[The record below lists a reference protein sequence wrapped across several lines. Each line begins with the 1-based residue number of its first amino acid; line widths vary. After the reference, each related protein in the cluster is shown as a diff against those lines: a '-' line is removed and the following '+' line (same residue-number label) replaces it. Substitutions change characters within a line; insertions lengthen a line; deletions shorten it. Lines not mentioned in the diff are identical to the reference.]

1 MDFSKIT
8 NLFKKTV
15 VNQAINLDDGVSVFK
30 ENYQKRGTMSLYGL
44 SLYTN
49 KAIDKRAETVAQIE
63 FVCKDSKGEVVQK
76 AETQKLLNLLSKP
89 NKIFSGYEFFRLWQI
104 YKDVLGQAY
113 ILIESKKEGV
123 YTSKSVSGLHLLDP
137 RKMKFEFNPIT
148 GEYTQFIY
156 QSGNSRIV
164 YSPEQIIRDFRPDP
178 NNMLQAQSLLSA
190 GIKNISTG
198 IQLEDYQ
205 STVLE
210 NGGRIEGIIKVK
222 APLNKNQV
230 QEMKD
235 SYVQQFGEAKRSGRP
250 LFLGSDAD
258 YIRLSLSPEELAYI
272 QSKNLNLN
280 DICLMTSVPKVLLA
294 NVDDIK
300 YSNSEESRAVFLRDT
315 IAPLM
320 KSLCTKLDWAIAPAD
335 ITLDFIDPTPENRE
349 EKRKDLETANN
360 IYAMTINE
368 KRQALNLDPV
378 ADGDDILIPFNLTT
392 LGAEAPAEE
401 KKTYDDTEVKKKT
414 DHPLRDYNTR
424 RAYHKAYIKRA
435 DKNERLL
442 LTALRRYLKE
452 QAKRVI
458 EAMNKKGMN
467 EFFNK
472 DLEVAIGYKTFL
484 PILQEILT
492 DGGQSSYDKF
502 KLDTNIRVWLDEKV
516 GIFARQINDTTFKE
530 LQRQFEESLANAEN
544 RDELVNRIES
554 TYQDISKARAKMI
567 ARTEVQG
574 AMQKGTFEGYK
585 QSGVGIKIWVAVLDS
600 KTRDAHANLDGVEVP
615 LDQPFNVNGEAMMF
629 PGDPR
634 GGAENVINCRCSI

>member
-1 MDFSKIT
+1 MDFSKIK
-8 NLFKKTV
+8 NIFKKTV
-15 VNQAINLDDGVSVFK
+15 VNQAINLDDSVSSYR
-30 ENYQKRGTMSLYGL
+30 ENYQRRGTMSLYGL

-49 KAIDKRAETVAQIE
+49 KAIDKRAETVAQIQ
-63 FVCKDSKGEVVQK
+63 FVCKDSKGEVIEK
-76 AETQKLLNLLSKP
+76 PETQNLLNLLSKP
-89 NKIFSGYEFFRLWQI
+89 NNIFSGYEFFRLWQI

-113 ILIESKKEGV
+113 VLIESKKEGV
-123 YTSKSVSGLHLLDP
+123 YTNKTITGLHLLDP
-137 RKMKFEFNPIT
+137 RKMKFEFSPVT
-148 GEYTQFIY
+148 GEYTKFEY
-156 QSGNSRIV
+156 QSGKDRIT
-164 YSPEQIIRDFRPDP
+164 YSPDQIIRDFRPNPD
-178 NNMLQAQSLLSA
+178 NILNAISLLSA
-190 GIKNISTG
+190 GVKNISTG

-210 NGGRIEGIIKVK
+210 NGGRIEGIVKVK

-235 SYVQQFGEAKRSGRP
+235 SYVQQFAEAKRAGRP

-320 KSLCTKLDWAIAPAD
+320 QSLCTKLDWAIAPMD
-335 ITLDFIDPTPENRE
+335 INLSFIDPTPENRE

-378 ADGDDILIPFNLTT
+378 TDGDDILIPFNLTT
-392 LGAEAPAEE
+392 LGAEPMPEE
-401 KKTYDDTEVKKKT
+401 KKTFDDTEVKKKT
-414 DHPLRDYNTR
+414 EHPLRDYETR

-435 DKNERLL
+435 DKNERLMI
-442 LTALRRYLKE
+442 TALRRYFKA

-472 DLEVAIGYKTFL
+472 DLEVGIAFKTFF
-484 PILQEILT
+484 PIMQEILI

-502 KLDTNIRVWLDEKV
+502 KLENNIRVWLDEKV
-516 GIFARQINDTTFKE
+516 GIFAKQINDTTFKE
-530 LQRQFEESLANAEN
+530 LESQFEESIANAES
-544 RDELVNRIES
+544 RDKLVKRIED
-554 TYQDISKARAKMI
+554 TYKNIDKSRAVMI

-585 QSGVGIKIWVAVLDS
+585 QSGVGIKIWVAVLDDD
-600 KTRDAHANLDGVEVP
+600 TRDAHANLDGVELP
-615 LDQPFNVNGEAMMF
+615 INQPFDVGGKAMMF
-629 PGDPR
+629 PGDQR